1 LHPKAE
7 KTDFQPDSLARLVIS
22 IELGGRS
29 MSISNLSTKHR
40 VFFAIPCGG
49 FFEPQK
55 QIIES
60 LCKEAGLKSVI
71 IEDHV
76 ETAGLWE
83 KIARRIRACD
93 LFVADVSSGSPNV
106 ALELGYAIREMNLK
120 SIAILSSEHANVP
133 VDLQGFVVQ
142 KYSSLDGFR
151 IKLRAWLQAQLPSN
165 RRRLSLLA
173 ADGYSFA
180 DDFMN
185 VERFK
190 ESWWIPSD
198 CTRELTAEG
207 LIFTNCN
214 IPILT
219 THLGLLGDSEFSFRG
234 RIIRGCIGW
243 VIRGVRDFQ
252 GGFPWFCVMFN
263 LDQSGFLRAHIL
275 DLRKQLHSSQLYKS
289 FGGRR
294 TGLTFGTNDWFEI
307 RTITRGNLVTILIN
321 GSKVFVL
328 NLARKGITSWLGG
341 RALPSA
347 GQIGF
352 RCHPGE
358 VATVGMVR
366 VSTLD

>member
-1 LHPKAE
+1 
-7 KTDFQPDSLARLVIS
+7 
-22 IELGGRS
+22 
-29 MSISNLSTKHR
+29 MSISDRSAQHR

-55 QIIES
+55 QIIDN
-60 LCKEAGLKSVI
+60 LCKEAGLKKVI

-76 ETAGLWE
+76 ETAGLWA
-83 KIARRIRACD
+83 KIAGRIRACD

-106 ALELGYAIREMNLK
+106 ALELGYAIRGMNLR
-120 SIAILSSEHANVP
+120 SIAILSSEHASVP
-133 VDLQGFVVQ
+133 VDLQGFVIQ
-142 KYSSLDGFR
+142 KYSNLAGFR
-151 IKLRAWLQAQLPSN
+151 AKLRNWLQAQLPLN
-165 RRRLSLLA
+165 RRGPSPLLA
-173 ADGYSFA
+173 DRYSFA

-207 LIFTNCN
+207 LMLTDCN

-219 THLGLLGDSEFSFRG
+219 THLGLLGDNEFSFRG
-234 RIIRGCIGW
+234 RIDRGCIGW
-243 VIRGVRDFQ
+243 VIRGVRNFRA
-252 GGFPWFCVMFN
+252 GLPWFCVMFN
-263 LDQSGFLRAHIL
+263 LDQSGFIRAHVL
-275 DLRKQLHSSQLYKS
+275 DLRRQIHSKQLFKS

-294 TGLTFGTNDWFEI
+294 TGLTFSNSDWFEI
-307 RTITRGNLVTILIN
+307 KTITLGDHVVILIN
-321 GSKVFVL
+321 GSQVFEL
-328 NLARKGITSWLGG
+328 DLARGSITSWLEG
-341 RALPSA
+341 RVLPSA

-366 VSTLD
+366 VSALD